1 MNTFEMSPPQRGR
14 GVRYFAFCQG
24 DLLLTEEGAIPQGE
38 SPSFP
43 CNPWNVVTRIPLE
56 SPYSP
61 CSAFVSTP
69 LSMGEG
75 QGGEAVVIRLD
86 APVLQEGFQMMP
98 LRQSFD
104 VLSAEDYQL
113 AGKCAELL
121 YFDQNSKFCGC
132 CGAPMKWQ
140 DPISKKCQGCGKE
153 LWPPLAIATIVR
165 VTRTQTPQPPKGGD
179 MSREGQGD
187 NKMAS
192 DSMHEE
198 CLPLQGVG
206 GAGSGSESEI
216 LMVQARNFRTNHYG
230 LVAGFVE
237 TGETLEQCV
246 ERELWEET
254 HIKVKNIKY
263 FGSQPWPYPCGLM
276 VGFTADY
283 VEGDIQLQKAE
294 LTRGGWFTRDN
305 LPPIPGKASIAR
317 QLIDDWLKA

>member
-1 MNTFEMSPPQRGR
+1 MIK
-14 GVRYFAFCQG
+14 YFAFCKE
-24 DLLLTEEGAIPQGE
+24 DIVLTSEGTIPSG
-38 SPSFP
+38 SVCPFP
-43 CNPWNVVTRIPLE
+43 VQPWNEVTR
-56 SPYSP
+56 
-61 CSAFVSTP
+61 VKV
-69 LSMGEG
+69 GED
-75 QGGEAVVIRLD
+75 ECVAIRLD
-86 APVLQEGFQMMP
+86 KPLMQEGFRMHG
-98 LRQSFD
+98 LRSTYEI
-104 VLSAEDYQL
+104 LPETDYRL

-165 VTRTQTPQPPKGGD
+165 VTRQLPDQP
-179 MSREGQGD
+179 
-187 NKMAS
+187 
-192 DSMHEE
+192 EE
-198 CLPLQGVG
+198 M
-206 GAGSGSESEI
+206 

-254 HIKVKNIKY
+254 HVKVKNIKY

-283 VEGDIQLQKAE
+283 VDGEIQLQKAE
-294 LTRGGWFTRDN
+294 LTHGGWFTRDN

-317 QLIDDWLKA
+317 QLIDDWLKK

>member
-1 MNTFEMSPPQRGR
+1 
-14 GVRYFAFCQG
+14 
-24 DLLLTEEGAIPQGE
+24 
-38 SPSFP
+38 
-43 CNPWNVVTRIPLE
+43 
-56 SPYSP
+56 
-61 CSAFVSTP
+61 
-69 LSMGEG
+69 MGEG

-86 APVLQEGFQMMP
+86 SPVLQEGFQMMP

-165 VTRTQTPQPPKGGD
+165 VTRTQTPQPQTPQPPKQTPQPPKGGD
-179 MSREGQGD
+179 ISCERQGDNSCEGQGDISREGQGEI
-187 NKMAS
+187 KVLS
-192 DSMHEE
+192 DSMQEE

-206 GAGSGSESEI
+206 GAGSGSEI

-254 HIKVKNIKY
+254 HVKVKNIKY

-317 QLIDDWLKA
+317 QLIDDWLKE

>member
-14 GVRYFAFCQG
+14 GGRYFAFCQG

-43 CNPWNVVTRIPLE
+43 CKPWNEVTR
-56 SPYSP
+56 
-61 CSAFVSTP
+61 VKV
-69 LSMGEG
+69 GED
-75 QGGEAVVIRLD
+75 ECVAIRLD
-86 APVLQEGFQMMP
+86 KPLMQEGFRMHG
-98 LRQSFD
+98 LRSTYEI
-104 VLSAEDYQL
+104 LPETDYQK

-153 LWPPLAIATIVR
+153 LWPPLAVATIVR
-165 VTRTQTPQPPKGGD
+165 VTRQRPDQP
-179 MSREGQGD
+179 
-187 NKMAS
+187 
-192 DSMHEE
+192 EE
-198 CLPLQGVG
+198 M
-206 GAGSGSESEI
+206 

-254 HIKVKNIKY
+254 HVKVKNIKY

-276 VGFTADY
+276 VGFTADH
-283 VEGDIQLQKAE
+283 VDGEIQLQKAE
-294 LTRGGWFTRDN
+294 LTHGGWFTRDN

-317 QLIDDWLKA
+317 QLIDDWLKK

>member
-1 MNTFEMSPPQRGR
+1 MVRYIYKMNTFEMSPPQRGR

-56 SPYSP
+56 SPCSP
-61 CSAFVSTP
+61 CSASVSTP

-86 APVLQEGFQMMP
+86 APVVQAGFQMMA
-98 LRQSFD
+98 LRSTFD
-104 VLSAEDYQL
+104 ILSAEDYRL

-165 VTRTQTPQPPKGGD
+165 VTRRLPGQPG
-179 MSREGQGD
+179 
-187 NKMAS
+187 
-192 DSMHEE
+192 
-198 CLPLQGVG
+198 
-206 GAGSGSESEI
+206 EI

>member
-1 MNTFEMSPPQRGR
+1 MKK
-14 GVRYFAFCQG
+14 YFAFCQG
-24 DLLLTEEGAIPQGE
+24 DILLTKEGAIPQGE

-43 CNPWNVVTRIPLE
+43 CQPWNVVTRIPIDF
-56 SPYSP
+56 SDSS
-61 CSAFVSTP
+61 CSGSQTTP

-86 APVLQEGFQMMP
+86 APVVQAGFQMMA
-98 LRQSFD
+98 LRSTFD
-104 VLSAEDYQL
+104 ILSAEDYRL

-140 DPISKKCQGCGKE
+140 DPISKKCQGCGNE

-165 VTRTQTPQPPKGGD
+165 VTRRLPGQP
-179 MSREGQGD
+179 E
-187 NKMAS
+187 
-192 DSMHEE
+192 
-198 CLPLQGVG
+198 
-206 GAGSGSESEI
+206 EI

-254 HIKVKNIKY
+254 HVKVKNIKY

>member
-56 SPYSP
+56 SPCSP

-165 VTRTQTPQPPKGGD
+165 VTRRLPGQP
-179 MSREGQGD
+179 E
-187 NKMAS
+187 
-192 DSMHEE
+192 
-198 CLPLQGVG
+198 
-206 GAGSGSESEI
+206 EI

>member
-1 MNTFEMSPPQRGR
+1 MNTSEMSPSPG
-14 GVRYFAFCQG
+14 GEGIFYFAFCKE
-24 DLLLTEEGAIPQGE
+24 DIVLTSEGKIPSGSACPFAIK
-38 SPSFP
+38 
-43 CNPWNVVTRIPLE
+43 PWNVVTRIPLG
-56 SPYSP
+56 SPDFPSGNDTIN
-61 CSAFVSTP
+61 TP
-69 LSMGEG
+69 LPQGGGGGSRVV
-75 QGGEAVVIRLD
+75 GGEAVAIRLD
-86 APVLQEGFQMMP
+86 APVLQDGFQMVP

-104 VLSAEDYQL
+104 VLPAEDYRL

-153 LWPPLAIATIVR
+153 LWPPLAIAIIVR
-165 VTRTQTPQPPKGGD
+165 VTRTQTPLQRGGG
-179 MSREGQGD
+179 SR
-187 NKMAS
+187 
-192 DSMHEE
+192 
-198 CLPLQGVG
+198 
-206 GAGSGSESEI
+206 SEI

-263 FGSQPWPYPCGLM
+263 FGSQPWPFPCGLM

-317 QLIDDWLKA
+317 QLIEDWLKK